1 MQASYMI
8 SNINYKIRYVNDAD
22 KDFWFS
28 LDKHLSVAQFE
39 KKVRDRQGYILSVD
53 DTPIAILRYNLFWD
67 NTPFCTMLYVSQSY
81 QNQGY
86 GTALMYYWEN
96 EMQSL
101 GYDLLLVSTRADE
114 TSQYFYRKIDY
125 IDCGALDIANEA
137 TELILYKRINN

>member
-1 MQASYMI
+1 MI
-8 SNINYKIRYVNDAD
+8 SNINYKIRYVNNAD

-28 LDKHLSVAQFE
+28 LDKHLSIAQFE
-39 KKVRDRQGYILSVD
+39 KKVRDRHGYILSVD

-81 QNQGY
+81 QNRGY
-86 GTALMYYWEN
+86 GTALMNYWEN
-96 EMQSL
+96 EMQTL

-125 IDCGALDIANEA
+125 IDCGALDIVNQA

>member
-1 MQASYMI
+1 MI

-22 KDFWFS
+22 KDFWFA

-53 DTPIAILRYNLFWD
+53 DTPIAILRYDLFWD
-67 NTPFCTMLYVSQSY
+67 NTPFCTMLYISQSY

-86 GTALMYYWEN
+86 GTALMNYWEN

-114 TSQYFYRKIDY
+114 TSQHFYRKIDY

>member
-1 MQASYMI
+1 MI

-86 GTALMYYWEN
+86 GTALMNYWEN

-125 IDCGALDIANEA
+125 IDCGALDIVNQA

>member
-1 MQASYMI
+1 MI

-86 GTALMYYWEN
+86 GTALMNYWEN

>member
-1 MQASYMI
+1 MI
-8 SNINYKIRYVNDAD
+8 SNINYKIRYVNDTD

-137 TELILYKRINN
+137 AELILYKRINN

>member
-1 MQASYMI
+1 MI

-22 KDFWFS
+22 KDFWFA

-67 NTPFCTMLYVSQSY
+67 NTPFCTMLYISQSY

-86 GTALMYYWEN
+86 GTALMNYWEN

-114 TSQYFYRKIDY
+114 TSQHFYRKIDY

>member
-1 MQASYMI
+1 MI

-86 GTALMYYWEN
+86 GTALMCYWEN

>member
-1 MQASYMI
+1 MI

-53 DTPIAILRYNLFWD
+53 DTPIAILRYDLFWD

-86 GTALMYYWEN
+86 GTALMNYWEN

-114 TSQYFYRKIDY
+114 TSQHFYRKIDY

>member
-1 MQASYMI
+1 MI

-22 KDFWFS
+22 KDFWFA

-86 GTALMYYWEN
+86 GTALMYYWDN

-114 TSQYFYRKIDY
+114 TSQHFYRKIDY

>member
-1 MQASYMI
+1 MI

-39 KKVRDRQGYILSVD
+39 KKVRDRHGYILSVD
-53 DTPIAILRYNLFWD
+53 DTPIAILRYNLFLD

>member
-1 MQASYMI
+1 MI

-22 KDFWFS
+22 KDFWFA

-67 NTPFCTMLYVSQSY
+67 NTPFCTMLYASQSY

-86 GTALMYYWEN
+86 GTALMNYWEN

-125 IDCGALDIANEA
+125 IACGALDIANEA

>member
-1 MQASYMI
+1 MI

-86 GTALMYYWEN
+86 GTALMNYWEN

-114 TSQYFYRKIDY
+114 TSQHFYRKIDY

>member
-1 MQASYMI
+1 MI

-53 DTPIAILRYNLFWD
+53 DTPIAIFRYDLFWD

-114 TSQYFYRKIDY
+114 TSQHFYRKIDY

>member
-1 MQASYMI
+1 MI
-8 SNINYKIRYVNDAD
+8 SNTNYKIRYVNDAD

-86 GTALMYYWEN
+86 GTALMNYWEN

-125 IDCGALDIANEA
+125 IDCGALDIVNQA

>member
-1 MQASYMI
+1 MI
-8 SNINYKIRYVNDAD
+8 SNINYKIRYVNNAD

-81 QNQGY
+81 QNRGY
-86 GTALMYYWEN
+86 GTALINYWEN
-96 EMQSL
+96 EMQTL

-125 IDCGALDIANEA
+125 IDCGALDIVNQA

>member
-1 MQASYMI
+1 MI

-86 GTALMYYWEN
+86 GTALMHYWEN

-114 TSQYFYRKIDY
+114 TSQYFYRKIEY

>member
-1 MQASYMI
+1 MI

-22 KDFWFS
+22 KDFCFS

>member
-1 MQASYMI
+1 MI
-8 SNINYKIRYVNDAD
+8 SNTNYKIRYVNDAD

-86 GTALMYYWEN
+86 GTALMNYWEN

>member
-1 MQASYMI
+1 MI

-53 DTPIAILRYNLFWD
+53 NTPIAILRYNLFWD

-86 GTALMYYWEN
+86 GTALMNYWEN

>member
-1 MQASYMI
+1 MTE
-8 SNINYKIRYVNDAD
+8 IRYVQMAD
-22 KDFWFS
+22 REFWYQ
-28 LDKHLSVAQFE
+28 LDRHLPESEFAA
-39 KKVRDRQGYILSVD
+39 KVRDKQGYVLSEDHHPVGL
-53 DTPIAILRYNLFWD
+53 LRYHLFWD

-86 GTALMYYWEN
+86 GTALMYYWDN

-114 TSQYFYRKIDY
+114 TSQHFYRKIDY

>member
-1 MQASYMI
+1 MI

-22 KDFWFS
+22 KDFWFAI
-28 LDKHLSVAQFE
+28 DKHLSVAQFE

-86 GTALMYYWEN
+86 GTALMNYWEN

-114 TSQYFYRKIDY
+114 MSQYFYRKIDY

>member
-1 MQASYMI
+1 MI

-22 KDFWFS
+22 KDFWFA

-67 NTPFCTMLYVSQSY
+67 NTPFCTMLYISQSY

-86 GTALMYYWEN
+86 GTALMNYWEN

-114 TSQYFYRKIDY
+114 TSQHFYRKIDY

-137 TELILYKRINN
+137 TELILYKRINK

>member
-1 MQASYMI
+1 MI

-53 DTPIAILRYNLFWD
+53 DTPIAILRYDLFWD
-67 NTPFCTMLYVSQSY
+67 NTPFCTMLYISQSY

-86 GTALMYYWEN
+86 GTALMNYWEN

-114 TSQYFYRKIDY
+114 TSQHFYRKIDY

>member
-1 MQASYMI
+1 MI

-28 LDKHLSVAQFE
+28 LDKHLSIAQFE

>member
-1 MQASYMI
+1 MI

-114 TSQYFYRKIDY
+114 MSQYFYRKIDY

>member
-1 MQASYMI
+1 MI

-67 NTPFCTMLYVSQSY
+67 NTPFCTLLYVSQSY

>member
-1 MQASYMI
+1 MI

-86 GTALMYYWEN
+86 GTSLMYYWEN
-96 EMQSL
+96 ETQSL

-114 TSQYFYRKIDY
+114 TSQDFYRKIDY

>member
-1 MQASYMI
+1 MI

-67 NTPFCTMLYVSQSY
+67 NTPFCTMLYISQSY

-86 GTALMYYWEN
+86 GTALMNYWEN

-114 TSQYFYRKIDY
+114 TSQYFYRKIEY

>member
-1 MQASYMI
+1 MI

-22 KDFWFS
+22 KDFWFA
-28 LDKHLSVAQFE
+28 LDKHLSIAQFE
-39 KKVRDRQGYILSVD
+39 KKVRDRHGYILSVD
-53 DTPIAILRYNLFWD
+53 DMPIAILRYNLFWD

-81 QNQGY
+81 QNRGY
-86 GTALMYYWEN
+86 GTALMNYWEN
-96 EMQSL
+96 EMQTL

-125 IDCGALDIANEA
+125 IDCGALDIVNQA

>member
-1 MQASYMI
+1 MI
-8 SNINYKIRYVNDAD
+8 SNTNYKIRYVNDAD

-67 NTPFCTMLYVSQSY
+67 NTPFCTMLYISQSY

-86 GTALMYYWEN
+86 GTALMNYWEN

-114 TSQYFYRKIDY
+114 MSQYFYRKIDY

>member
-1 MQASYMI
+1 MI

-28 LDKHLSVAQFE
+28 LDKHLSVVQFE

-114 TSQYFYRKIDY
+114 TSQYLYRKIDY
-125 IDCGALDIANEA
+125 IDCGALDIANKA

>member
-1 MQASYMI
+1 MI

-28 LDKHLSVAQFE
+28 LDKHLSVAKIK

-137 TELILYKRINN
+137 TELIL

>member
-1 MQASYMI
+1 MI

>member
-1 MQASYMI
+1 MI

-86 GTALMYYWEN
+86 GTALMNYWEN

-114 TSQYFYRKIDY
+114 MSQYFYRKIDY

>member
-1 MQASYMI
+1 MI

-53 DTPIAILRYNLFWD
+53 DTPIAILRYNLFLD

>member
-1 MQASYMI
+1 MI

-67 NTPFCTMLYVSQSY
+67 NTPFCTMLYISQSY

-86 GTALMYYWEN
+86 GTALMNYWEN

-114 TSQYFYRKIDY
+114 TSQHFYRKIDY

>member
-1 MQASYMI
+1 ML

-22 KDFWFS
+22 KDFWFA

-86 GTALMYYWEN
+86 GAALMNYWEN

-114 TSQYFYRKIDY
+114 TSQHFYRKIDY

-137 TELILYKRINN
+137 PELILYKRINN

>member
-1 MQASYMI
+1 MI
-8 SNINYKIRYVNDAD
+8 SNTNYKIRYVNDAD

-67 NTPFCTMLYVSQSY
+67 NTPFCTMLYISQSY

-86 GTALMYYWEN
+86 GTALMNYWEN